1 MKSVA
6 KTTEHL
12 IIQMIAYISIELM
25 VTFKHKDVFEILN
38 EFSQSRTFENLWNEK
53 TELWKESPDYIIEE
67 YLRERN
73 EN

>member
-1 MKSVA
+1 MSKSVEYLVNA
-6 KTTEHL
+6 
-12 IIQMIAYISIELM
+12 M
-25 VTFKHKDVFEILN
+25 VANILLNLLDKFKDKDCFEILN